1 MDGDDSSNKQQDSSQ
16 TVNNSNNGQNN
27 NSSSNS
33 NNNNNRNF
41 ERNRGG
47 PRGNFSPSK
56 VECRYLVQSRDAGA
70 IIGRGGSNIQN
81 LRQKHKTMIQVPDCD
96 GPERVLTISG
106 ELEACI
112 STLQDILPTMRDNQ
126 RIQNDQSEIR
136 LLIHQSQAGAVIG
149 KGGDRVKE
157 LRQKFNVGMKVF
169 VQTCPFSTE
178 RVVALRGHPE
188 DIERC
193 MREIYSI
200 LDQTP
205 PRGPIHNYDPF
216 NYDEYTIQ
224 EYGGFSDGQ
233 AMMNQQQ
240 GAQYGTPRGVR
251 DGNYNQRYGVGGD
264 YYMPP
269 VGNGYNQ
276 GPRPLIDFDRRGGNY
291 SQPVQ
296 TNQVTIPNELG
307 SVIIG
312 PRGTKISQIRQQSGA
327 SITLDDPTPGSN
339 DRIITIIGT
348 QIQINQAQYLLQ
360 MAVKESGM
368 WNNNGNN

>member
-1 MDGDDSSNKQQDSSQ
+1 MMDSYDSSNKQQDSSP
-16 TVNNSNNGQNN
+16 TANNSNNAQNN
-27 NSSSNS
+27 NNS
-33 NNNNNRNF
+33 NNTNNNQNV

-47 PRGNFSPSK
+47 PRGGGFSAK
-56 VECRYLVQSRDAGA
+56 VDCRYLVQSRDAGA

-81 LRQKHKTMIQVPDCD
+81 LRQKHKTLIQVPDCD

-106 ELEACI
+106 ELETCI

-178 RVVALRGHPE
+178 RVVALRGHPK

-205 PRGPIHNYDPF
+205 PRGPMHFYDPF
-216 NYDEYTIQ
+216 NYDEYTTQ

-233 AMMNQQQ
+233 IAMAPQQGGQYRTQHVDRDGKYNQQ
-240 GAQYGTPRGVR
+240 YGG
-251 DGNYNQRYGVGGD
+251 GGGD
-264 YYMPP
+264 QYMPSI
-269 VGNGYNQ
+269 GNGYNQ
-276 GPRPLIDFDRRGGNY
+276 GPRPLIDFDRRGGMY
-291 SQPVQ
+291 SQPVE
-296 TNQVTIPNELG
+296 TNQVTIPNELAG
-307 SVIIG
+307 VVIG

-327 SITLDDPTPGSN
+327 SITLDDPTPGSS

-360 MAVKESGM
+360 MAVKESGV
-368 WNNNGNN
+368 